1 MSTLERTV
9 SMMKVLPETDLVKIM
24 HLTEKLFKLREC
36 ELNDKVGNFLKPMT
50 EDDFLRDI
58 ENAEK
63 QFANGDYQ
71 EMGEAIDEICQQLGI

>member
-36 ELNDKVGNFLKPMT
+36 EL
-50 EDDFLRDI
+50 
-58 ENAEK
+58 
-63 QFANGDYQ
+63 
-71 EMGEAIDEICQQLGI
+71 GEAIDEICQQLGI